1 MSFLQPSNRSIWN
14 LSAPLACSP
23 ARGFLAV
30 LVLLVAGLAASVAA
44 AEVRVALVIGNGSYT
59 AAPVLENPVND
70 ARDVAGAL
78 EELEFKVF
86 LGIDQSQAEMAALI
100 AQFGDAAA
108 TSDVAMFYY
117 AGHAFQVDQHN
128 YLVPVDLTL
137 SDASTV
143 VMQTIALDDVI
154 TALGKSP
161 GLKLVFLDS
170 CRDNPL
176 QLAGGDAPDGLARVG
191 SSADFLIAYATQPG
205 AVAFDG
211 EGRNGTFS
219 EAVLSHIQ
227 TAGQDIGDMMIAVR
241 KDVIASTGGQ
251 QIPWENSSLT
261 RQFQFDPG
269 PANLSS
275 ETILYQVAFRSKDPD
290 LMRLYLERYPDGAHT
305 RDVIAFLSSD
315 KAATDTRTAQ
325 RGLEEAGDNGE
336 QLWELAQRTRLR
348 KLYESYAALYPAGR
362 HVEEANRMA
371 AELPA
376 EQELGPGR
384 RCELYATH
392 PRDRTATTPGVPYE
406 VLSRQVT
413 QALQAC
419 QAAVETF
426 PDQPRYVALLA
437 RATAAAGLR
446 DQAVALYQKAADAG
460 DLRAMVSLGLL
471 MESGDGVPK
480 DPAGALALYQKAADL
495 GSPDAAIN
503 LAVALLQGKE
513 IAQDSARGLALL
525 QTASGNGSAIATFN
539 LGVLAQQGD
548 FGIPSDA
555 LALFE
560 RAAREGEPRAYR
572 AAAVLLDEGRGVPQ
586 DPDAAAVQLL
596 LGIASDDGTLLKD
609 FAEKA
614 QTWHRDTLRAL
625 QSRLERARLYDGA
638 QDGLSGPKLISAL
651 TAWRNGGFDAA
662 ILATG

>member
-1 MSFLQPSNRSIWN
+1 M
-14 LSAPLACSP
+14 ACSP
-23 ARGFLAV
+23 FRPVLAV
-30 LVLLVAGLAASVAA
+30 LILAWLGLTACLAQ
-44 AEVRVALVIGNGSYT
+44 AEVRVALVIGNGGYVS
-59 AAPVLENPVND
+59 APVLDNPVND

-78 EELEFKVF
+78 EELDFKVF
-86 LGIDQSQAEMAALI
+86 LGIDQSHAGMSKLI
-100 AQFGDAAA
+100 DDFGEAAA
-108 TSDVAMFYY
+108 KSDVALFYY
-117 AGHAFQVDQHN
+117 AGHAFQVDNQN

-137 SDASTV
+137 TDASTV
-143 VMQTIALDDVI
+143 VDQTIALDDVMD
-154 TALGKSP
+154 ALVKSP

-176 QLAGGDAPDGLARVG
+176 GLAGGNAPGGLARVG

-211 EGRNGTFS
+211 EGRNGTFT

-269 PANLSS
+269 PANVSS
-275 ETILYQVAFRSKDPD
+275 ETILYQVAFRSQDPD

-315 KAATDTRTAQ
+315 KAATDIRTAQ
-325 RGLEEAGDNGE
+325 RGLEEAGDDGE

-348 KLYESYAALYPAGR
+348 QLYDSYISLYPTGR
-362 HVEEANRMA
+362 HVEEARRLA

-392 PRDRTATTPGVPYE
+392 PRDRTATTPGVPFE

-426 PDQPRYVALLA
+426 PDQARYVALLA

-446 DQAVALYQKAADAG
+446 DEAVKLYRQAADAG

-471 MESGDGVPK
+471 METGDGVPK
-480 DPAGALALYQKAADL
+480 DKAGALALYQKAAEL

-503 LAVALLQGKE
+503 LAVALLQGDGIE
-513 IAQDSARGLALL
+513 QDPERGMALL
-525 QTASGNGSAIATFN
+525 QEASGNGSAIATFN
-539 LGVLAQQGD
+539 LGVLAQQGS

-596 LGIASDDGTLLKD
+596 LGIASDDGAILQEFT
-609 FAEKA
+609 EKA
-614 QTWHRDTLRAL
+614 QNWHRETLRAL
-625 QSRLERARLYDGA
+625 QARLERAGLYDDA
-638 QDGLSGPKLISAL
+638 LDGVSGPKLIAAL
-651 TAWRNGGFDAA
+651 QAWRNGGFDAE
-662 ILATG
+662 ILANG